1 MAVVPY
7 KEKNTGKREQVAE
20 MFDNISP
27 KYDLLNR
34 VLSGGIDIYWRKR
47 AISLLKKEKPQLIL
61 DIATGTGDLAIE
73 AVRQLNPEKVIGVDI
88 SKGMLQF
95 GVEKMKK
102 LGLDKKIELRMGDS
116 EKLLFDDNT
125 FDAVIVSFGVRNF
138 ENLLKGLTDMHRV
151 TKEGGTCVVVEFS
164 NPRKF
169 PFKQLYTFYSN
180 TILPFIGKLVSKDNA
195 AYSYLPESV
204 KAFPDGDEFLSIFNK
219 AGFKETICIPL
230 TFGICSVYVGKK

>member
-34 VLSGGIDIYWRKR
+34 VLSGGIDIYWRKK